1 MKVDFPHKRCYV
13 ELGIRGTLVT
23 EEKQVFERDK
33 ARFDNLKFRGNFQ
46 WGSIKNLQFFYPKDQ
61 TESSL
66 MMYLGIVGVLSV
78 SLGEVFGDTL
88 IECRKN
94 VSFCTWEYH
103 CSNILFFFRRYHN
116 NNDFRTLYRI
126 SIVVFRTYELK

>member
-1 MKVDFPHKRCYV
+1 
-13 ELGIRGTLVT
+13 
-23 EEKQVFERDK
+23 
-33 ARFDNLKFRGNFQ
+33 
-46 WGSIKNLQFFYPKDQ
+46 
-61 TESSL
+61 

-103 CSNILFFFRRYHN
+103 CSNILWEPLSMLFLTEIPFV
-116 NNDFRTLYRI
+116 
-126 SIVVFRTYELK
+126 SI